1 MSVEPVE
8 QVVAAPG
15 LTLKLTS
22 CSGSFFFVSNS
33 VQSPVLGESVSMC
46 SPSDH
51 NPNFYKDL
59 MVKSCDAELGIHQY
73 E

>member
-1 MSVEPVE
+1 
-8 QVVAAPG
+8 
-15 LTLKLTS
+15 
-22 CSGSFFFVSNS
+22 
-33 VQSPVLGESVSMC
+33 MC

-73 E
+73 